1 MTIAATERNDSTV
14 LLTGGTGFLGQT
26 ICQQLLDAGYQI
38 RLLIHRTP
46 AQPWQ
51 EANEQIESISAD
63 LRDSAALRQAVA
75 GVDVIVHAAGLAHV
89 HNGDAGAMERINVQG
104 TEALLQAA
112 ISQRVKQFIYIS
124 SSLAAEAESAAQQ
137 ASAYA
142 RSKLAAE
149 GKIREA
155 VAQANL
161 AAVIL
166 RPVNIYGP
174 GMAGNI
180 AAMIRLIRRGMLLRL
195 PRLDTRLSLVS
206 ADDVARAV
214 CLALEKPESGVRSYL
229 LTDGEEYSISAIE
242 AAIYQAL
249 GRNLPALAMPRV
261 LLYGAAATAGV
272 LNRLRGK
279 KGGISLRTYHNLVT
293 DNLHSARQIREELG
307 FFPNT
312 TFYQK
317 LPDIIDSQSRNQ
329 NRQ

>member
-1 MTIAATERNDSTV
+1 M
-14 LLTGGTGFLGQT
+14 LLTGGTGFLGRA
-26 ICQQLLDAGYQI
+26 ICQQLLDTGYRI

-46 AQPWQ
+46 ARPWQ
-51 EANEQIESISAD
+51 EANEQTESITANLQD
-63 LRDSAALRQAVA
+63 LAALQQAVA
-75 GVDVIVHAAGLAHV
+75 GVDIIVHAAGLAHV

-104 TEALLQAA
+104 TDTLLQAA
-112 ISQRVKQFIYIS
+112 IGQGVKQFIYIS
-124 SSLAAEAESAAQQ
+124 SSLAAEAESGPQQ
-137 ASAYA
+137 ATAYA

-155 VAQANL
+155 VAQKEI

-180 AAMIRLIRRGMLLRL
+180 AAMIRLIGRGMLLRL
-195 PRLDTRLSLVS
+195 PRLDTRLSLV
-206 ADDVARAV
+206 AAEDVARAV
-214 CLALEKPESGVRSYL
+214 CLALEKPEPGVRRYL
-229 LTDGEEYSISAIE
+229 LTDEQEYSISAIE

-261 LLYGAAATAGV
+261 LLYGAAATAGL

-293 DNLHSARQIREELG
+293 DNLHSAQQIREELG
-307 FFPNT
+307 FFPST
-312 TFYQK
+312 TFYQQ
-317 LPDIIDSQSRNQ
+317 LPDIIDSLG
-329 NRQ
+329 